1 MRLKEYKN
9 YLKNLIDTFS
19 TVSKKSKRI
28 AFIFTII
35 VGLLCACPIVFLII
49 NLFMQFLGIKVVI
62 LSLIALC
69 GVLFHLLISLMYPM
83 YYVALNELNKD
94 FNIEVSY
101 KKLFVVSICDLFQ
114 IGFIIIMII
123 LMNILVINMFF

>member
-9 YLKNLIDTFS
+9 YLKNLIDVFS

-35 VGLLCACPIVFLII
+35 VGLLCACPIVCLII
-49 NLFMQFLGIKVVI
+49 NLFMQFLGIKVLI
-62 LSLIALC
+62 ISLIALC

-101 KKLFVVSICDLFQ
+101 KKLFVVSFIDLFQ

-123 LMNILVINMFF
+123 LMNILVMNMFF

>member
-49 NLFMQFLGIKVVI
+49 NLFMQFLGIKVLI
-62 LSLIALC
+62 ISLIALC

-94 FNIEVSY
+94 LNIKVSY

>member
-9 YLKNLIDTFS
+9 YLKNLIDVFS

-35 VGLLCACPIVFLII
+35 VGLLCACPIVCLII
-49 NLFMQFLGIKVVI
+49 NLFMQFLGIKVLI
-62 LSLIALC
+62 ISLIALC

-101 KKLFVVSICDLFQ
+101 KKLFVVSFIDLFQ
-114 IGFIIIMII
+114 ICFIIIMII
-123 LMNILVINMFF
+123 LMNILH

>member
-9 YLKNLIDTFS
+9 YLKNLIDVFS

-35 VGLLCACPIVFLII
+35 VGLLCACPIVCLII
-49 NLFMQFLGIKVVI
+49 NLFMQFLGIKVLI
-62 LSLIALC
+62 ISLIALC

-101 KKLFVVSICDLFQ
+101 KKLFVVSFIDLFQ

>member
-9 YLKNLIDTFS
+9 YLKNLIDVFS

-35 VGLLCACPIVFLII
+35 VGLLCACPIVCLII
-49 NLFMQFLGIKVVI
+49 NLFMQFLGIKVLI
-62 LSLIALC
+62 ISLIALC

-101 KKLFVVSICDLFQ
+101 KKLFVVSFIDLFQ

-123 LMNILVINMFF
+123 LMNIFVINMFF

>member
-9 YLKNLIDTFS
+9 YLKNLIDVFS

-35 VGLLCACPIVFLII
+35 VGLLCACPIVCLII
-49 NLFMQFLGIKVVI
+49 NLFMQFLGIRVLI
-62 LSLIALC
+62 ISLISLC

-101 KKLFVVSICDLFQ
+101 KKLFVVSFIDLFQ